1 VNRFRFSHEPIDEP
15 ALRAELADP
24 TCGGYC
30 AFEGLV
36 RNHNEGM
43 QVRHL
48 EYEAFEPLAIK
59 EGERIL
65 AEAVA
70 RFKVEHASCVHR
82 VGDLAIGDMAVWVG
96 VSAGH
101 RDEAFRA
108 CRYIIDEVKHRV
120 PIWKKEH
127 YVNGDSGWVN
137 CERCAAPSAHADA
150 EPHTH
155 EHSNTRGQPATRS
168 DHAHAPLVPD
178 YSRQIALKE
187 VGAAGQAKL
196 RSSRVLVVG
205 CGGLGVPVISYLSG
219 AGIGRLGLVDRDKLE
234 PSNLHRQT
242 LYALVDVGK
251 PKAALAAERA
261 RSLNPD
267 VDIQT
272 HLVRLDAQN
281 ARDIVSQYDLVIDC
295 TDNFSTKFMLNDVCV
310 QLAKPVV
317 FSSVYQYEGQ
327 LQVVRPDKAG
337 ACLRC
342 VWPEATRDGLVGNCS
357 EAGVLG
363 PVPGVFGT
371 LQALEALKILMNLPG
386 QLGDEM
392 LVMDLLTMSSS
403 RVRAKRASDC
413 PDHATRRSARA
424 GAGAGAGGS
433 VGSSASAGT
442 TFASATSAENVE
454 LEFDT
459 LDDALNAVFEIIDI
473 REPKEIVETPL
484 PSPRVRNVPMAEVL
498 YGKSNVLTGKTL
510 LVCASGRR
518 SLATSQDLR
527 ERGVPNVFSLKGGVQ
542 ALRGV
547 ALRG

>member
-48 EYEAFEPLAIK
+48 EYEAFESLAIK

-65 AEAVA
+65 AEAIT

-96 VSAGH
+96 VSARH

-108 CRYIIDEVKHRV
+108 CRYIIDEVKHRI

-137 CERCAAPSAHADA
+137 CERCAAPSAHAEADS
-150 EPHTH
+150 H
-155 EHSNTRGQPATRS
+155 
-168 DHAHAPLVPD
+168 DHAHAHAPIPLRDSPGHHHHAPIVPD

-196 RSSRVLVVG
+196 RASRVLVVG

-219 AGIGRLGLVDRDKLE
+219 AGIGRLGLVDGDKLE

-242 LYALVDVGK
+242 LYALADVGK
-251 PKAALAAERA
+251 PKAELAAERA

-267 VDIQT
+267 VHVQT
-272 HLVRLDAQN
+272 HLLRLDAQN
-281 ARDIVSQYDLVIDC
+281 ARDVVSQYDLVIDC

-310 QLAKPVV
+310 QLAKPVI

-342 VWPEATRDGLVGNCS
+342 LWPEATRDGIVGNCS

-371 LQALEALKILMNLPG
+371 LQALEALKILLNLPG
-386 QLGDEM
+386 QLGDGM

-403 RVRAKRASDC
+403 HVRAKRANDC
-413 PDHATRRSARA
+413 PDHATRRNTNAGARA
-424 GAGAGAGGS
+424 
-433 VGSSASAGT
+433 SSPSE
-442 TFASATSAENVE
+442 SVE

-459 LDDALNAVFEIIDI
+459 LDDALDAGFEVVDI
-473 REPKEIVETPL
+473 REPKEIAEAPTP
-484 PSPRVRNVPMAEVL
+484 SSIRAVPMAEL
-498 YGKSNVLTGKTL
+498 LHGKSYTPSGKAL

-518 SLATSQDLR
+518 SLAASQELR
-527 ERGVPNVFSLKGGVQ
+527 ARGLTDVFSLKGGVQ
-542 ALRGV
+542 ALVRS
-547 ALRG
+547 ARA